1 MLKDL
6 ILEWYVFLSKFYAVI
21 ADPMMNVSNSINVP
35 ILSAFLLGV
44 LGTTAP
50 CQLTT
55 NATAVAYVSQRLT
68 NPFQAA
74 KTALA
79 YLLGKVLVYS
89 LAGGLVVFLGTQA
102 EVLSIPVIV
111 VVKKALGPLM
121 VLVGLYMLGLFKL
134 RISLGQGL
142 SHWLE
147 ERSQQQSIL
156 GAFLLGVAFSFAFC
170 PTLFLLFFSI
180 VIPLSL
186 SATGGWLFPSVF
198 ALGTTLPLLVFTSIF
213 LFGSELAELYVKKM
227 KNVDRYLRRVAGII
241 FLLAGINDTL
251 VYWTL

>member
-1 MLKDL
+1 MLKDI
-6 ILEWYVFLSKFYAVI
+6 ILEWYVFLSKFYAAI

-55 NATAVAYVSQRLT
+55 NATAIAYVSRRLT

-74 KTALA
+74 RTALA

-89 LAGGLVVFLGTQA
+89 LAGGLIVFLGTQA
-102 EVLSIPVIV
+102 QALSIPVIV

-134 RISLGQGL
+134 RISLGQGF
-142 SHWLE
+142 SQWLE
-147 ERSQQQSIL
+147 KRAQQQSTL

-186 SATGGWLFPSVF
+186 SATGGWLFPAIF

-213 LFGSELAELYVKKM
+213 LFGSELAEFYVKKM
-227 KNVDRYLRRVAGII
+227 KYLDRYVRRIAGVI
-241 FLLAGINDTL
+241 FLLAGVNDTFL
-251 VYWTL
+251 YWVV

>member
-1 MLKDL
+1 ML
-6 ILEWYVFLSKFYAVI
+6 LEWYTFLSKFYASV
-21 ADPMMNVSNSINVP
+21 ADPITKISDALNIPV
-35 ILSAFLLGV
+35 LSALLMGV

-55 NATAVAYVSQRLT
+55 NATAIAYVSRQLS

-74 KTALA
+74 RTALA

-89 LAGGLVVFLGTQA
+89 LMGGLVVFLGTQA
-102 EVLSIPVIV
+102 QALSIPVII

-121 VLVGLYMLGLFKL
+121 ILVGLYMLGVLKL
-134 RISLGQGL
+134 RISLGQGF
-142 SHWLE
+142 SRWLKGQA
-147 ERSQQQSIL
+147 QQHGIW

-170 PTLFLLFFSI
+170 PTLFLLFFSV

-186 SATGGWLFPSVF
+186 SATGGWVFPAIF

-213 LFGSELAELYVKKM
+213 LFGSEMAASYVKKM
-227 KNVDRYLRRVAGII
+227 KNLDKYLRRIAGII
-241 FLLAGINDTL
+241 FLLAGLNDTFL
-251 VYWTL
+251 YWMI